1 MRTTI
6 PMFGAIA
13 ISTLLVGAGVAAGS
27 SSAGHAGTAHAALAA
42 PAMDMSMRG
51 MSPMPA
57 MASGATGRAIAS
69 GVAAARI
76 NLVIVPDAV
85 MGSNKRTHDAFV
97 PAYITAK
104 VGQQVIV
111 TVYNIDTSPHSFTA
125 SALGLNVI
133 VPGAASPGAVATKTF
148 SFTVGKAGTYHWLCI
163 LPCDN
168 GGAHAWAMTHD
179 GYMAGTITIQRG

>member
-6 PMFGAIA
+6 PMVGAVA

-27 SSAGHAGTAHAALAA
+27 SSAGHAGTAHAAAVA
-42 PAMDMSMRG
+42 PAMAMSMRG
-51 MSPMPA
+51 MAPMPA
-57 MASGATGRAIAS
+57 VSSVAAGRAAAS
-69 GVAAARI
+69 NAAAARI
-76 NLVIVPDAV
+76 NMVIVPDAV

-133 VPGAASPGAVATKTF
+133 VPGAASPGAVGTKTF
-148 SFTVGKAGTYHWLCI
+148 SFTVSRAGTYHWLCI
-163 LPCDN
+163 IPCDN
-168 GGAHAWAMTHD
+168 GGAHAWAMLHD
-179 GYMAGTITIQRG
+179 GYMAGTITVQRG